1 MSWRNIR
8 LIYAR
13 EIRDQLRDRRTL
25 FMIAVLPLLLYP
37 LLGMSV
43 FQLSQFLRKAE
54 PKVMVIGRDELKA
67 GGDLPPL
74 IEGNHFASELFGDE
88 NAANWLHLEFAS
100 DAAPAQLPDGQ
111 KASASEQR
119 ERDRRARAR
128 AIETA
133 EERLKTGEVQVVLV
147 FPENFG
153 ARLHELRSQIKARA
167 GGTNGKLPLASEAVE
182 IPKPQLLQNSGKE
195 KSRVAHMQVEHVV
208 KAWIGQ
214 IQRENLVASRVPAN
228 VAKPFEF
235 ETEDVAGKN
244 QQQALLWSK
253 VLPFVLFIW
262 ALTGAFYP
270 AVDLCAGEKERG
282 TLETLLSSPAR
293 RIEIV
298 WGKLL
303 TVMTFSTA
311 TAVLNLTSLGFTARY
326 VISELSLIPS
336 ADIGGL
342 EMPPISAGLWLLAA
356 LLPMSALFSALCLAC
371 AAFARST
378 KEGQY
383 YLMPLLLVSMPLMML
398 PMAPGT
404 ELNLGNSL
412 IPVTGVVLLVMSLVQ
427 GDYLEALRFVVPVCG
442 ITLICCHL
450 AIRWAV
456 YQFNQEAVLF
466 RESERL
472 DPRRWIVHLIRDR
485 RETPSLAEGIFCAVL
500 IFVIQF
506 FMNVAIAA
514 NAPAE
519 KGFGYLAS
527 VLFVSQVVCIALPAV
542 FMSMMLTG
550 RPLKTLLL
558 DRLPSAAT
566 CVVAVLLAICL
577 HPLGLQVAEW
587 IRRLYPV
594 QEQVMNELG
603 SFQELLK
610 TAPYV
615 WLPYAMLA
623 VLPAFCEELAFRG
636 FILSGLRR
644 VGSKR
649 WAIGLTAVF
658 FGMAH
663 GVIQQSIGAAALGLV
678 LGYIAVQAGS
688 LIPCMLFHMTYN
700 SLMFSTQLWPQLA
713 EKWPVLGHLFHPTA
727 ARLVDKGDGTG
738 IVRVPPQFEHY
749 HWPVIVIGAAI
760 AAALFVWLHRL
771 PYQATREEQIGEARA
786 RQPHH
791 PLAAGASSSAE

>member
-43 FQLSQFLRKAE
+43 FQLSQFLRKSE
-54 PKVMVIGRDELKA
+54 PKVVVVGAEELKS
-67 GGDLPPL
+67 GGEIPAL
-74 IEGNHFASELFGDE
+74 IDGDHFAAELFGDE
-88 NAANWLHLEFAS
+88 NGSDWLHLEFAKNPANQVKS
-100 DAAPAQLPDGQ
+100 TKAPKVVAVEKPNDTDADGQ
-111 KASASEQR
+111 RTIESAE
-119 ERDRRARAR
+119 A
-128 AIETA
+128 
-133 EERLKTGEVQVVLV
+133 RLKTGEIQAVLI
-147 FPENFG
+147 FPDGFG
-153 ARLHELRSQIKARA
+153 KQLNKLRSQIKEHAS
-167 GGTNGKLPLASEAVE
+167 GTDGKAAAALPAAIE
-182 IPKPQLLQNSGKE
+182 IPKPRIQYNAGKE

-208 KAWIGQ
+208 ESWRAQ
-214 IQRENLVASRVPAN
+214 IQRQNLVASRVPAN
-228 VAKPFEF
+228 VTRPFDLVSQ
-235 ETEDVAGKN
+235 DVAERG
-244 QQQALLWSK
+244 QQQALIWSK

-326 VISELSLIPS
+326 VISQLSLLPT
-336 ADIGGL
+336 ADAKESL
-342 EMPPISAGLWLLAA
+342 ALPPISSALWLIAA

-412 IPVTGVVLLVMSLVQ
+412 IPITGVVLLVMSLVQ
-427 GDYLEALRFVVPVCG
+427 GDFADALRYFVPVCG

-456 YQFNQEAVLF
+456 YQFNQESVLF

-472 DPRRWIVHLIRDR
+472 DPKRWIVHLIRDR
-485 RETPSLAEGIFCAVL
+485 QDTPSLAEACFCVVL
-500 IFVIQF
+500 IYVIQF
-506 FMNVAIAA
+506 FMQVAMAANVPAAPDFSYVAI
-514 NAPAE
+514 
-519 KGFGYLAS
+519 S
-527 VLFVSQVVCIALPAV
+527 LFVSQVVCFALPAV
-542 FMSMMLTG
+542 LMAVMLTG

-558 DRLPSAAT
+558 DRMPNPVACGVAILL
-566 CVVAVLLAICL
+566 AVLL
-577 HPLGLQVAEW
+577 HPLGLQIVTW
-587 IRRLYPV
+587 IRELYPV
-594 QEQVMNELG
+594 QEQVQNELKDFG
-603 SFQELLK
+603 RLLQ
-610 TAPYV
+610 TARYP
-615 WLPYAMLA
+615 WLPWLMMA
-623 VLPAFCEELAFRG
+623 VLPAVCEELAFRG
-636 FILSGLRR
+636 FVLSGLRHL
-644 VGSKR
+644 GSKR
-649 WAIGLTAVF
+649 WSIGLAAVF

-663 GVIQQSIGAAALGLV
+663 GIIQQSLSAAALGTV
-678 LGYIAVQAGS
+678 IGYIAVQTGS
-688 LIPCMLFHMTYN
+688 LIPCMLFHVTYN
-700 SLMFSTQLWPQLA
+700 GIMFATPLLPSLAQKFPAIGMLFH
-713 EKWPVLGHLFHPTA
+713 EKGPEQILYNWPVLAFCA
-727 ARLVDKGDGTG
+727 A
-738 IVRVPPQFEHY
+738 
-749 HWPVIVIGAAI
+749 AAI
-760 AAALFVWLHRL
+760 VPFVWLHRL
-771 PYQATREEQIGEARA
+771 PYQATREEQIGDARA
-786 RQPHH
+786 RQQHH
-791 PLAAGASSSAE
+791 PLAVSASTSAE